1 MSKHNRDGLVELF
14 GKLEKAILISTP
26 AVEVGVD
33 FDADTL
39 ITEECDGMRFSSVLG
54 VLGVLVAVDKLAC
67 FSGIQGVFLV

>member
-39 ITEECDGMRFSSVLG
+39 ITEECDGNGFLQRFGRVGPFWWGWSS
-54 VLGVLVAVDKLAC
+54 
-67 FSGIQGVFLV
+67 